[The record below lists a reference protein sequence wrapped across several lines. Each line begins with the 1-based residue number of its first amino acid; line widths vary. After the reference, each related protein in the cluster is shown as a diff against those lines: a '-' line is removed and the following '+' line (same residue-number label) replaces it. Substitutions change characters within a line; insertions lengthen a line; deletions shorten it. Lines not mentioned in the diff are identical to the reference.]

1 VAILDNVR
9 HERFAQELATGR
21 SATDSYEFAGFK
33 RDDGHASRLAGQGRI
48 QGRVHELKQEAARMA
63 DIRRQDIIELLRA
76 DHDLARERG
85 QMAAAI
91 RAAELLG
98 KSIGM
103 FGDQPEIDP
112 AIDEFKNLTPAQMR
126 ERIAELVDDMGMPDV
141 AERYRVRTGSAPAKH

>member
-1 VAILDNVR
+1 MAILDNVR

-48 QGRVHELKQEAARMA
+48 KARVMELKQEAARMA

-103 FGDQPEIDP
+103 FGDHPEIDP
-112 AIDEFKNLTPAQMR
+112 ATEEFNKLPVEEMR
-126 ERIAELVDDMGMPDV
+126 KRVADLVDELGMPDV